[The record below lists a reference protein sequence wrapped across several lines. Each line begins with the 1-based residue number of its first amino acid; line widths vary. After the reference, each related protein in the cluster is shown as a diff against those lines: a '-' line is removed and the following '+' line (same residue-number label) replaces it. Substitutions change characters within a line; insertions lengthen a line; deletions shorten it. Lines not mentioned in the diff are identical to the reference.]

1 MFDAAMMV
9 ELDVVGY
16 VMLMV
21 AFVEIAIIG
30 CIASVYNEL

>member
-21 AFVEIAIIG
+21 AFVEIAVIG
-30 CIASVYNEL
+30 CIVSVYNEL